1 MNQGKVIRFCLVA
14 LPTGLLLMGAASVMV
29 THVIGGKDAD
39 QEEAEQKRQ
48 QAARIMRK
56 EVNREDLE
64 RYVRVL
70 SEDIGERNL
79 DTYKSLR
86 AAAFWIESSM
96 GPSNMG
102 YAVDRQNYE
111 VEGQAVW
118 NVVAELKGLQRPD
131 EIIVVGAHYDTVPGC
146 PGANDNGTGVAALL
160 SLANAFSGS
169 QPSRTI
175 LFVAF
180 VNEEPPHFQTEAMGS
195 VVFADW
201 LEKKGARVK
210 GMVSLETI
218 GYYTDEPG
226 SQSLPEGVPRDQFPE
241 VGNFV
246 AMVGNP
252 ASKDLVDLA
261 AAAYEETGAPV
272 PALPVTLPESV
283 DGVGW
288 SDHWAFWQVG
298 YPAFM
303 VTDTAPFRYAHYH
316 EPTDTPDKI
325 DFERYTEVVKG
336 MQGVIEALANP

>member
-14 LPTGLLLMGAASVMV
+14 LPLGLLLMGVASVMI
-29 THVIGGKDAD
+29 THVIGGRDAD
-39 QEEAEQKRQ
+39 QEEADQKRQ

-56 EVNREDLE
+56 DVNRDDLE

-70 SEDIGERNL
+70 ADDIGERNL
-79 DTYKSLR
+79 EHYKNLR

-96 GPSNMG
+96 GSSNMG
-102 YAVDRQNYE
+102 YEVDRQNYE
-111 VEGQAVW
+111 VDGQAVW

-169 QPSRTI
+169 QPARTV
-175 LFVAF
+175 LFAAF
-180 VNEEPPHFQTEAMGS
+180 VNEEPPHFQSEAMGS

-201 LEKKGARVK
+201 LKQQGARVK

-226 SQSLPEGVPRDQFPE
+226 SQALPEGVPPDQFPE

-246 AMVGNP
+246 ALVGNLESL
-252 ASKDLVDLA
+252 ALVEA
-261 AAAYEETGAPV
+261 AAVAYNRTGASV
-272 PALPVTLPESV
+272 PAFPVAFPESV

-288 SDHWAFWQVG
+288 SDHWSFWQEG

-316 EPTDTPDKI
+316 EPSDTPDKI
-325 DFERYTEVVKG
+325 DFERFTEVVRG
-336 MQGVIEALANP
+336 LRGVVESLANP